1 MAFEYNHDM
10 HIHTRLSPCS
20 GDDGQT
26 CERILDYA
34 VQNGLDTVAVTDH
47 FWDSAVAG
55 ASSWYKPLNY
65 EHVSRSLPLPK
76 NDTVRFLFGCE
87 TDMDMQGN
95 IRWEKWLLLIV
106 VIILNLQKN
115 ITMIGQGIFLEKT
128 VSILYK
134 IF

>member
-87 TDMDMQGN
+87 TDMDMH
-95 IRWEKWLLLIV
+95 
-106 VIILNLQKN
+106 
-115 ITMIGQGIFLEKT
+115 KT
-128 VSILYK
+128 VGIPRERLRDFDFIIIS
-134 IF
+134 